1 MNLLRKLIANTAAD
15 LLQPVMF
22 RKYAI
27 SFLLIAATCFLNYYT
42 SFSLWLRNVSFSHA
56 FVWYSLLFFVF
67 FTAGFL
73 IQNGTALF
81 QKKQVQFILVA
92 ASILF
97 ALKVALPFH
106 KLLPSSVGS
115 NYQKAFQQPMNWLG
129 ALLVM
134 LPLLAFMHWLL
145 EKKWS
150 LYGIKQTQSLRT
162 YILLI
167 AFMVPLLVWASLQ
180 TDFSLVYPKAGI
192 VGRQLGDDAN
202 LFHYLFFET
211 AYAADFFTIEFF
223 FRGFL
228 ILALSKLIGR
238 QSILPVALFYFS
250 IHLGKP
256 MMEAVSS
263 FFGGLLLGSISYHS
277 KSIWGG
283 LLVHISIAL
292 LMELF
297 GFIF

>member
-1 MNLLRKLIANTAAD
+1 
-15 LLQPVMF
+15 MF

-27 SFLLIAATCFLNYYT
+27 SFLLIAVVCFLNYYT
-42 SFSLWLRNVSFSHA
+42 PVSFWLRNVPFLFA
-56 FVWYSLLFFVF
+56 LVWYSLLFFFF

-73 IQNGTALF
+73 IQNGTGLF
-81 QKKQVQFILVA
+81 QKKQVQFVLIA
-92 ASILF
+92 APILF

-106 KLLPSSVGS
+106 KLLPGS
-115 NYQKAFQQPMNWLG
+115 IGGNYQTVFQQPMNWFG

-134 LPLLAFMHWLL
+134 LPLLMLMHWVL
-145 EKKWS
+145 EKKWD
-150 LYGIKQTQSLRT
+150 LYGIRRTQSLKT
-162 YILLI
+162 YSLLI
-167 AFMVPLLVWASLQ
+167 VFMLPLLIWASLQ
-180 TDFSLVYPKAGI
+180 HDFSLVYPKAAI

-202 LFHYLFFET
+202 PFYYLLFET
-211 AYAADFFTIEFF
+211 AYAADFFTIELF

-228 ILALSKLIGR
+228 ILTLSKLIGK
-238 QSILPVALFYFS
+238 QCLLPVALFYFS

-263 FFGGLLLGSISYHS
+263 FFGGLILGSISYHS

>member
-1 MNLLRKLIANTAAD
+1 LRKLIANTVAD
-15 LLQPVMF
+15 LLQPAMF

-27 SFLLIAATCFLNYYT
+27 SFLLIAATCFINYYT
-42 SFSLWLRNVSFSHA
+42 SVSLWLRNVTFSHA
-56 FVWYSLLFFVF
+56 LVWYSLLFFFF
-67 FTAGFL
+67 FTAGFF
-73 IQNGTALF
+73 IQNGTDLF
-81 QKKQVQFILVA
+81 QKKQVQFILIA

-106 KLLPSSVGS
+106 KLLPDSVGT
-115 NYQKAFQQPMNWLG
+115 NYQKAFLQPMNWFG

-134 LPLLAFMHWLL
+134 LPLLMLVHWLL

-150 LYGIKQTQSLRT
+150 LYGIRQTQSLKT
-162 YILLI
+162 YFLLI
-167 AFMVPLLVWASLQ
+167 AFMLPLLVWASLQ
-180 TDFSLVYPKAGI
+180 HDFSLVYPKAAI
-192 VGRQLGDDAN
+192 VGRQLGEEAN
-202 LFHYLFFET
+202 PLHYLLFET

-228 ILALSKLIGR
+228 ILALSKLIGK
-238 QSILPVALFYFS
+238 QCILPVALFYFS

-263 FFGGLLLGSISYHS
+263 FFGGLILGSISYHS

>member
-1 MNLLRKLIANTAAD
+1 MRKLIANTVAD
-15 LLQPVMF
+15 LLQPAMF

-27 SFLLIAATCFLNYYT
+27 SFLLIASTCFLNYYT
-42 SFSLWLRNVSFSHA
+42 SFSFWLRNAAFSHA
-56 FVWYSLLFFVF
+56 LVWYSLLFFFF
-67 FTAGFL
+67 FTVGFL
-73 IQNGTALF
+73 IQNGTGLV
-81 QKKQVQFILVA
+81 QKKQVQFILITA
-92 ASILF
+92 PIIF

-106 KLLPSSVGS
+106 KLLPDSIGA
-115 NYQKAFQQPMNWLG
+115 NYQKAFQQPINWLG
-129 ALLVM
+129 AMLVM
-134 LPLLAFMHWLL
+134 LPLLMFVHWLL
-145 EKKWS
+145 EKKWT
-150 LYGIKQTQSLRT
+150 LYGIKQTQSLKA
-162 YILLI
+162 YVLLI
-167 AFMVPLLVWASLQ
+167 AFMLPLLIWASLQ
-180 TDFSLVYPKAGI
+180 TDFSLVYPKAAI
-192 VGRQLGDDAN
+192 VGRQLGSEAN
-202 LFHYLFFET
+202 PFHYLLFET

-228 ILALSKLIGR
+228 ILALSKLIGK
-238 QSILPVALFYFS
+238 QCLLPVALFYFS

-263 FFGGLLLGSISYHS
+263 FFGGLILGSISYHS

>member
-1 MNLLRKLIANTAAD
+1 VKKLIANTVAD
-15 LLQPVMF
+15 LLQPAMF
-22 RKYAI
+22 TKYAI
-27 SFLLIAATCFLNYYT
+27 SFLLIAVTCFVNYYT
-42 SFSLWLRNVSFSHA
+42 GFSFWLRQVTFSHA
-56 FVWYSLLFFVF
+56 LVWYSLLFFFF

-73 IQNGTALF
+73 VQNGSGLL
-81 QKKQVQFILVA
+81 QKRQVQFILIT

-97 ALKVALPFH
+97 ALKVALPLH
-106 KLLPSSVGS
+106 KLLPVYIGS
-115 NYQKAFQQPMNWLG
+115 NYQKTFQQPMNWIG
-129 ALLVM
+129 GLLLM
-134 LPLLAFMHWLL
+134 LPLLLLIHWLL

-150 LYGIKQTQSLRT
+150 LYGIKQTQSLKT
-162 YILLI
+162 YVLLI
-167 AFMVPLLVWASLQ
+167 AFMLPLLVWASLQ
-180 TDFSLVYPKAGI
+180 NDFSMVYPKAAI
-192 VGRQLGDDAN
+192 IGRQLGDDAN
-202 LFHYLFFET
+202 PLHYLLFEV

-228 ILALSKLIGR
+228 IIALSKLIGR
-238 QSILPVALFYFS
+238 QCILPVALFYFS

-263 FFGGLLLGSISYHS
+263 FFGGLILGSIAYNS

-292 LMELF
+292 LMEVC

>member
-1 MNLLRKLIANTAAD
+1 LRKLIANTVAD
-15 LLQPVMF
+15 LLQPAMF

-27 SFLLIAATCFLNYYT
+27 SFLLIAATCFINYYT
-42 SFSLWLRNVSFSHA
+42 SVSLWLRNVTFSHA
-56 FVWYSLLFFVF
+56 LVWYSLLFFFF
-67 FTAGFL
+67 FTAGFF
-73 IQNGTALF
+73 IQNGTDLF
-81 QKKQVQFILVA
+81 QKKQVQFILIA

-106 KLLPSSVGS
+106 KLLPDSVVT
-115 NYQKAFQQPMNWLG
+115 NYQKAFLQPMNWFG

-134 LPLLAFMHWLL
+134 LPLLMLVHWLL

-150 LYGIKQTQSLRT
+150 LYGIRQTQSLKT
-162 YILLI
+162 YFLLI
-167 AFMVPLLVWASLQ
+167 AFMLPLLVWASLQ
-180 TDFSLVYPKAGI
+180 HDFSLVYPKAAI
-192 VGRQLGDDAN
+192 VGRQLGEEAN
-202 LFHYLFFET
+202 PLHYLLFET

-228 ILALSKLIGR
+228 ILALSKLIGK
-238 QSILPVALFYFS
+238 QCILPVALFYFS

-263 FFGGLLLGSISYHS
+263 FFGGLILGSISYHS

>member
-1 MNLLRKLIANTAAD
+1 LKKLFATTVAD
-15 LLQPVMF
+15 LLQPEMF
-22 RKYAI
+22 KKYAVSI
-27 SFLLIAATCFLNYYT
+27 LLIAAVCFLNYYT
-42 SFSLWLRNVSFSHA
+42 PFSLWLRNVPFTYS
-56 FVWYSLLFFVF
+56 FVWYSLLFFFF

-81 QKKQVQFILVA
+81 QKKRAQFILITA
-92 ASILF
+92 PILF

-106 KLLPSSVGS
+106 KLLPDAVGG
-115 NYQKAFQQPMNWLG
+115 NYQKAFQQPMNWFG
-129 ALLVM
+129 ALLLM
-134 LPLLAFMHWLL
+134 LPLLMLVHWLL
-145 EKKWS
+145 EKKWT
-150 LYGIKQTQSLRT
+150 LYGIKQTQSLKN
-162 YILLI
+162 YVLLI
-167 AFMVPLLVWASLQ
+167 VFMLPLLVWASLQ
-180 TDFSLVYPKAGI
+180 TDFSLVYPKAAI

-202 LFHYLFFET
+202 PFHYLLFET

-228 ILALSKLIGR
+228 IIALSKLIGK
-238 QSILPVALFYFS
+238 QCLLPVALFYFS

-263 FFGGLLLGSISYHS
+263 FFGGLILGSISYHS

-297 GFIF
+297 GLIF

>member
-1 MNLLRKLIANTAAD
+1 
-15 LLQPVMF
+15 MF

-27 SFLLIAATCFLNYYT
+27 SFLLIAVACFLNYYT
-42 SFSLWLRNVSFSHA
+42 PVSFWLRNEPFLFSLL
-56 FVWYSLLFFVF
+56 WYSLLFLF
-67 FTAGFL
+67 FFSAGFL
-73 IQNGTALF
+73 IQNGKGLF
-81 QKKQVQFILVA
+81 QKKQLQFILVA
-92 ASILF
+92 APILF

-106 KLLPSSVGS
+106 KLLPGSIGS
-115 NYQKAFQQPMNWLG
+115 NYQKAFQQPMNWFG

-134 LPLLAFMHWLL
+134 LPLLMFVHWLL
-145 EKKWS
+145 EKRWT
-150 LYGIKQTQSLRT
+150 LYGIKQTQSLKT
-162 YILLI
+162 YVLLI
-167 AFMVPLLVWASLQ
+167 AFMLPLLVWASLQ
-180 TDFSLVYPKAGI
+180 NDFSLVYPKAAI
-192 VGRQLGDDAN
+192 VGRELGNEAN
-202 LFHYLFFET
+202 PFHYLLFET

-228 ILALSKLIGR
+228 ILALSKLIGK
-238 QSILPVALFYFS
+238 QCLLPVALFYFS

-263 FFGGLLLGSISYHS
+263 FFGGLILGSISYHS

-292 LMELF
+292 LMELL

>member
-1 MNLLRKLIANTAAD
+1 M
-15 LLQPVMF
+15 
-22 RKYAI
+22 

-42 SFSLWLRNVSFSHA
+42 SLSLWLRNVGFTHA
-56 FVWYSLLFFVF
+56 LVWYSLLFFFF

-73 IQNGTALF
+73 IQNGKELF
-81 QKKQVQFILVA
+81 QKKQVQFILIA
-92 ASILF
+92 GSILF
-97 ALKVALPFH
+97 ALKVAMPFH
-106 KLLPSSVGS
+106 KFLSDSIGT
-115 NYQKAFQQPMNWLG
+115 NYQKAFQQPMNWFG

-134 LPLLAFMHWLL
+134 LPLLMLVHRLL
-145 EKKWS
+145 EKKWT
-150 LYGIKQTQSLRT
+150 LYGIKQTQSLKT

-167 AFMVPLLVWASLQ
+167 AFMLPLLIWASLQ
-180 TDFSLVYPKAGI
+180 HDFSLVYPKAGI
-192 VGRQLGDDAN
+192 VGRQLGNEAN
-202 LFHYLFFET
+202 LFHYLLFET

-223 FRGFL
+223 FRGFV
-228 ILALSKLIGR
+228 IVALSKLIGK
-238 QSILPVALFYFS
+238 QCLLPVALFYFS

-263 FFGGLLLGSISYHS
+263 FFGGLILGSISYHS

-283 LLVHISIAL
+283 LVVHISIAL

>member
-1 MNLLRKLIANTAAD
+1 MKKIIANTVAD
-15 LLQPVMF
+15 LLQPAMF
-22 RKYAI
+22 RKYAA

-42 SFSLWLRNVSFSHA
+42 AFSFWLRNTNFSYS
-56 FVWYSLLFFVF
+56 FVWYSLLFFFF

-73 IQNGTALF
+73 IQNGIALV
-81 QKKQVQFILVA
+81 QKKQVQFVLVA

-106 KLLPSSVGS
+106 KLLPASIGNS
-115 NYQKAFQQPMNWLG
+115 YQKAFQQPMNWLG
-129 ALLVM
+129 ALIVM
-134 LPLLAFMHWLL
+134 LPLLMLMHWLL
-145 EKKWS
+145 EKKWA
-150 LYGIKQTQSLRT
+150 LYGIKKTQSLNN

-167 AFMVPLLVWASLQ
+167 AFMLPLLVWASLQ
-180 TDFSLVYPKAGI
+180 NDFSLVYPKAGI
-192 VGRQLGDDAN
+192 VGRQLGDDADI
-202 LFHYLFFET
+202 FHYLFFEI

-228 ILALSKLIGR
+228 IIALSKLIGR
-238 QSILPVALFYFS
+238 QCILPVAVFYFS

-263 FFGGLLLGSISYHS
+263 FFGGLILGSISYHG

>member
-1 MNLLRKLIANTAAD
+1 
-15 LLQPVMF
+15 MF

-27 SFLLIAATCFLNYYT
+27 SFLLIAVVCFLNYYT
-42 SFSLWLRNVSFSHA
+42 PVSFWLRNVPFLFA
-56 FVWYSLLFFVF
+56 LVWYSLLFFFF

-73 IQNGTALF
+73 IQNGTGLF
-81 QKKQVQFILVA
+81 QKKQVQFILIA
-92 ASILF
+92 APILF

-106 KLLPSSVGS
+106 KLLPGS
-115 NYQKAFQQPMNWLG
+115 IGGNYQTVFQQPINWFG

-134 LPLLAFMHWLL
+134 LPLLMLMHWVL
-145 EKKWS
+145 EKKWD
-150 LYGIKQTQSLRT
+150 LYGIRRTQSLKT
-162 YILLI
+162 YSLLI
-167 AFMVPLLVWASLQ
+167 AFMLPLLIWASLQ
-180 TDFSLVYPKAGI
+180 HDFSLVYPKAAI
-192 VGRQLGDDAN
+192 VGRQLGDEATP
-202 LFHYLFFET
+202 FHYLLFET
-211 AYAADFFTIEFF
+211 AYAADFFTIELF

-228 ILALSKLIGR
+228 ILTLSKLIGK
-238 QSILPVALFYFS
+238 QCLLPVALFYFS

-263 FFGGLLLGSISYHS
+263 FFGGLILGSISYHS

>member
-1 MNLLRKLIANTAAD
+1 MRKLIANTVAD
-15 LLQPVMF
+15 LLQPAMF

-42 SFSLWLRNVSFSHA
+42 SFSFWLRNVAFSHA
-56 FVWYSLLFFVF
+56 LVWYSLLFFFF

-73 IQNGTALF
+73 IQNGTGLV
-81 QKKQVQFILVA
+81 QKKQVQFILISA
-92 ASILF
+92 PILF

-106 KLLPSSVGS
+106 KLLPDSIGT
-115 NYQKAFQQPMNWLG
+115 NYQKAFQQPMNWFG
-129 ALLVM
+129 AMLVM
-134 LPLLAFMHWLL
+134 LPLLMFVHWLL
-145 EKKWS
+145 EKKWT
-150 LYGIKQTQSLRT
+150 LYGIKQTQSLKA
-162 YILLI
+162 YVLLI
-167 AFMVPLLVWASLQ
+167 AFMLPLLIWASLQ
-180 TDFSLVYPKAGI
+180 HDFSLVYPKAAI
-192 VGRQLGDDAN
+192 VGRQLGSEAN
-202 LFHYLFFET
+202 PFHYLAFET

-228 ILALSKLIGR
+228 ILALSKLIGK
-238 QSILPVALFYFS
+238 QCLLPVALFYFS

-263 FFGGLLLGSISYHS
+263 FFGGLILGSISYHS

-292 LMELF
+292 LMEFF

>member
-1 MNLLRKLIANTAAD
+1 MKKLFATTVAD
-15 LLQPVMF
+15 LLQPAMF
-22 RKYAI
+22 KKYAI
-27 SFLLIAATCFLNYYT
+27 SFLLIAVVCFLNYYT
-42 SFSLWLRNVSFSHA
+42 SVSFWLRNVPFNYA
-56 FVWYSLLFFVF
+56 FIWYSLLFFFF

-81 QKKQVQFILVA
+81 QKKQVQFILIA
-92 ASILF
+92 APILF
-97 ALKVALPFH
+97 ALKVSLPFH
-106 KLLPSSVGS
+106 KLLSSTVGGH
-115 NYQKAFQQPMNWLG
+115 YQKAFQQPMNWFG
-129 ALLVM
+129 ALLIV
-134 LPLLAFMHWLL
+134 LPLLMLVHWLL
-145 EKKWS
+145 EKKWT
-150 LYGIKQTQSLRT
+150 LYGIKQTQSLKT
-162 YILLI
+162 YVLLI
-167 AFMVPLLVWASLQ
+167 AVMLPLLVWASLQ
-180 TDFSLVYPKAGI
+180 HDFSLVYPKAAI
-192 VGRQLGDDAN
+192 VGRQLGDAAN
-202 LFHYLFFET
+202 PFHYLLFET

-228 ILALSKLIGR
+228 IIALSKLIGK
-238 QSILPVALFYFS
+238 QCLLPVALFYFS

-263 FFGGLLLGSISYHS
+263 FFGGLILGSISYHS

>member
-1 MNLLRKLIANTAAD
+1 MKKLIANTVAD
-15 LLQPVMF
+15 LLQPAMF

-27 SFLLIAATCFLNYYT
+27 SFLLIAVTCFLNYYT
-42 SFSLWLRNVSFSHA
+42 SFSFWLRSAAFSHA
-56 FVWYSLLFFVF
+56 LVWYSLLFFFF

-73 IQNGTALF
+73 VQNGTALV
-81 QKKQVQFILVA
+81 QKKQVQFILIA

-106 KLLPSSVGS
+106 KLLPASLGS

-129 ALLVM
+129 ALLIM
-134 LPLLAFMHWLL
+134 LPLLMFMHWLL
-145 EKKWS
+145 EKKWN
-150 LYGIKQTQSLRT
+150 LYGSKQTQSLKT
-162 YILLI
+162 YVLLI
-167 AFMVPLLVWASLQ
+167 AFMMPLLVWASMQ
-180 TDFSLVYPKAGI
+180 TDFSLVYPKAAI

-202 LFHYLFFET
+202 PFHYLMFEI

-228 ILALSKLIGR
+228 IIALSKLIGKEC
-238 QSILPVALFYFS
+238 ILPVALFYFS

-263 FFGGLLLGSISYHS
+263 FFGGLILGSISYHS

-292 LMELF
+292 LMEIF

>member
-1 MNLLRKLIANTAAD
+1 LKKLIANTVAD
-15 LLQPVMF
+15 LLQPAMF
-22 RKYAI
+22 KKYAV

-42 SFSLWLRNVSFSHA
+42 SFSLWLRNVAFTHA
-56 FVWYSLLFFVF
+56 LVWYSLLFFFF

-73 IQNGTALF
+73 IQNGKELF
-81 QKKQVQFILVA
+81 QKKQVQFILIA
-92 ASILF
+92 GSILF
-97 ALKVALPFH
+97 ALKVAMPFH
-106 KLLPSSVGS
+106 KLFPDSIGT
-115 NYQKAFQQPMNWLG
+115 NYQKAFQQPMNWFG

-134 LPLLAFMHWLL
+134 LPLLMLMHWLL
-145 EKKWS
+145 EKKWT
-150 LYGIKQTQSLRT
+150 LYGIKQTQSLKT

-167 AFMVPLLVWASLQ
+167 AFMLPLLIWASLQ
-180 TDFSLVYPKAGI
+180 HDFSLVYPKAGI
-192 VGRQLGDDAN
+192 VGRQLGDEAN
-202 LFHYLFFET
+202 PLHYLLFET

-228 ILALSKLIGR
+228 IVALSKLIGK
-238 QSILPVALFYFS
+238 QCLLPVALFYFS

-263 FFGGLLLGSISYHS
+263 FFGGLILGSISYHS

>member
-1 MNLLRKLIANTAAD
+1 
-15 LLQPVMF
+15 MF
-22 RKYAI
+22 KKYAV

-42 SFSLWLRNVSFSHA
+42 SFSLWLRNVAFTHA
-56 FVWYSLLFFVF
+56 LVWYSLLFFFF

-73 IQNGTALF
+73 IQNGKELF
-81 QKKQVQFILVA
+81 QKKQVQFIVIAGSL
-92 ASILF
+92 LF
-97 ALKVALPFH
+97 ALKVAMPFH
-106 KLLPSSVGS
+106 KLLPDSIGT
-115 NYQKAFQQPMNWLG
+115 NYQKAFQQPMNWFG

-134 LPLLAFMHWLL
+134 LPLLMLMHWLL
-145 EKKWS
+145 EKKWT
-150 LYGIKQTQSLRT
+150 LYGVKQTQSLKT

-167 AFMVPLLVWASLQ
+167 AFMLPLLIWASLQ
-180 TDFSLVYPKAGI
+180 NDFSLVYPKAGI
-192 VGRQLGDDAN
+192 VGRQLGNEAN
-202 LFHYLFFET
+202 LFHYLLFET

-228 ILALSKLIGR
+228 IVALSKLIGK
-238 QSILPVALFYFS
+238 QCLLPVALFYFS

-263 FFGGLLLGSISYHS
+263 FFGGLILGSISYHS

>member
-1 MNLLRKLIANTAAD
+1 LKKLLNVTAAD
-15 LLQPVMF
+15 LLQPAMF

-27 SFLLIAATCFLNYYT
+27 SFLLLAVTCFLNYYT
-42 SFSLWLRNVSFSHA
+42 TVSLWLRNVTFSHA
-56 FVWYSLLFFVF
+56 LVWYSLLFFFF
-67 FTAGFL
+67 FTVGFL
-73 IQNGTALF
+73 IQNGTGLF
-81 QKKQVQFILVA
+81 QKKQVQFILITA
-92 ASILF
+92 PILF
-97 ALKVALPFH
+97 ALKVAIPAH
-106 KLLPSSVGS
+106 KLLPTTIDS
-115 NYQKAFQQPMNWLG
+115 NYQKAFQQPMNWFG

-134 LPLLAFMHWLL
+134 LPLLMLVHWLL
-145 EKKWS
+145 EKKWT
-150 LYGIKQTQSLRT
+150 LYGIKQTQSLKT

-167 AFMVPLLVWASLQ
+167 AFMLPLLIWASLQ
-180 TDFSLVYPKAGI
+180 HDFSLVYPKSAI
-192 VGRQLGDDAN
+192 VGRELGNEATP
-202 LFHYLFFET
+202 FHYLLFET

-228 ILALSKLIGR
+228 ILGLSKLIGK
-238 QSILPVALFYFS
+238 QCLLPVALFYFS

-256 MMEAVSS
+256 MMEAISS
-263 FFGGLLLGSISYHS
+263 FFGGLILGSIAYHS

>member
-1 MNLLRKLIANTAAD
+1 LRKLIANTVAD
-15 LLQPVMF
+15 LLQPAMF

-27 SFLLIAATCFLNYYT
+27 SFLLIAATCFINYYT
-42 SFSLWLRNVSFSHA
+42 SVSLWLRNVTFSHA
-56 FVWYSLLFFVF
+56 LVWYSLLFFFF
-67 FTAGFL
+67 FTAGFF
-73 IQNGTALF
+73 IQNGTDLF
-81 QKKQVQFILVA
+81 QKKQVQFILIA

-106 KLLPSSVGS
+106 KLLPDSVGT
-115 NYQKAFQQPMNWLG
+115 NYQKAFLQPMNWFG

-134 LPLLAFMHWLL
+134 LPLLMLVHWLL

-150 LYGIKQTQSLRT
+150 LYGIRQTQSLKT
-162 YILLI
+162 YFLLI
-167 AFMVPLLVWASLQ
+167 AFMLPLLVWASLQ
-180 TDFSLVYPKAGI
+180 HDFSLVYPKAAI
-192 VGRQLGDDAN
+192 VGRQLGEEAN
-202 LFHYLFFET
+202 PLHYLLFET

-228 ILALSKLIGR
+228 ILALSKLIGK
-238 QSILPVALFYFS
+238 QCILPVAMFYFS

-263 FFGGLLLGSISYHS
+263 FFGGLILGSISYHS

>member
-1 MNLLRKLIANTAAD
+1 MRKLIANTVAD

-27 SFLLIAATCFLNYYT
+27 SFLLIAVTCFLNYYT
-42 SFSLWLRNVSFSHA
+42 SFSFWLRSTAFSQA
-56 FVWYSLLFFVF
+56 LVWYSLLFFFF

-73 IQNGTALF
+73 IQNGTGFF
-81 QKKQVQFILVA
+81 QKKQVQLILVA
-92 ASILF
+92 APILF
-97 ALKVALPFH
+97 ALKVAMPFH
-106 KLLPSSVGS
+106 KLLPDSVGS
-115 NYQKAFQQPMNWLG
+115 NYQKAFQQPMNWFG

-134 LPLLAFMHWLL
+134 LPLLMLMHWLL
-145 EKKWS
+145 EKKWA
-150 LYGIKQTQSLRT
+150 LYGIKQTQSLKT
-162 YILLI
+162 YVLLI
-167 AFMVPLLVWASLQ
+167 AFMLPLLIWASLQ
-180 TDFSLVYPKAGI
+180 TDFSLVYPKAAI
-192 VGRQLGDDAN
+192 VGRQLGGDAN
-202 LFHYLFFET
+202 PFHYLLFET

-228 ILALSKLIGR
+228 IIALSKLIGK
-238 QSILPVALFYFS
+238 QCILPVALFYFS

-263 FFGGLLLGSISYHS
+263 FFGGLILGSISYHS

-297 GFIF
+297 GLIF